1 MVPRLWL
8 AFALQLAECV
18 QRTDGSDTMTAAE
31 EQGAILMGLAPEP
44 KRRSP
49 GPYLPERMRSPL
61 AVCEQIYHNAI
72 NDMRHENEEDDANR
86 QYRGDHTHGNHQI
99 LFVNVG
105 HTVGG
110 TVMHTLLEHESQMRE
125 EFKGGA
131 EDAHNYPFDIVY
143 MHPVAARVLEAA
155 PNILITSRDPVERF
169 IAAYNSAACMK
180 DGYDRHLCERSSEGS
195 DIKKL
200 DTRRFMPAQ
209 NTVAPLLS
217 CYPNIT
223 AFASG
228 LANKHSEC
236 QTARNVLDKP
246 WGLSG
251 EKMGMCFHLGG
262 MLSRLKCRP
271 SVYVVHT
278 EDPEEEIMGIPEWLG
293 LEMRFNETI
302 KAGGGSFPHSE
313 DRPTPEGYK
322 MLKKYLEH
330 EYKFLEV
337 LENEMGEINGG
348 GSRASGWT

>member
-1 MVPRLWL
+1 
-8 AFALQLAECV
+8 
-18 QRTDGSDTMTAAE
+18 MTAAE
-31 EQGAILMGLAPEP
+31 SRAPFSWIGAGAQAPLP
-44 KRRSP
+44 R
-49 GPYLPERMRSPL
+49 PYLPERMRSPL

-110 TVMHTLLEHESQMRE
+110 TVMHTLLEHESEMRE

-131 EDAHNYPFDIVY
+131 EDVHNYPFDIVY

-155 PNILITSRDPVERF
+155 PNILITTRDPVERF

-200 DTRRFMPAQ
+200 DTRRFMPVQ

-223 AFASG
+223 ALASCSTSTG
-228 LANKHSEC
+228 VPDRAQCAGQAVGSERRRW
-236 QTARNVLDKP
+236 A
-246 WGLSG
+246 
-251 EKMGMCFHLGG
+251 
-262 MLSRLKCRP
+262 
-271 SVYVVHT
+271 
-278 EDPEEEIMGIPEWLG
+278 
-293 LEMRFNETI
+293 
-302 KAGGGSFPHSE
+302 
-313 DRPTPEGYK
+313 
-322 MLKKYLEH
+322 
-330 EYKFLEV
+330 
-337 LENEMGEINGG
+337 
-348 GSRASGWT
+348 